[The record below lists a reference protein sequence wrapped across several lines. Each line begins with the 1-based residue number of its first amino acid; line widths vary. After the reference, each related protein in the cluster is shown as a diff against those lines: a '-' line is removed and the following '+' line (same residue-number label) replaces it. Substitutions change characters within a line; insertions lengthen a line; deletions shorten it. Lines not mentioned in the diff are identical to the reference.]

1 MATNFSFS
9 TPSSSSSP
17 FSTSIKSS
25 FSPFGIPSIHTPPT
39 TSLFGGGSTIAA
51 PMYSFGTTLPL
62 GNENVHASP
71 VFGVSRDPGN
81 TYSSQ
86 MSGSTSFSSGRKIK
100 TRRRRRVL
108 PFDNSTLHASSSGS
122 YNLNSGTTGS
132 LSSCSIAVAA
142 SPLGLPAVALGAPSL
157 SSISASSFPPASSS
171 TFFTS
176 GFMFP
181 TISTAT
187 SAPSSLPYSFPSVS
201 TTSIVSSFSQGI
213 ENASTTPVSSVTTP
227 NVTSSSSDMAIV
239 TVPLSGIDS
248 KPAELG
254 IATLSLPHF
263 PIVTATTSTS
273 IQACSLASSAV
284 AASAATPA
292 AIFGPS
298 NTSTGTFNA
307 CTSIFSISS
316 KAPSTSPTSQ
326 QMPTTSLPTLAMVS
340 RRERLQKMN
349 EELASLTN
357 DTLEHRGHRAM
368 AEAVLVTS
376 EIIRRKDEQ
385 VRELQKALAIEQGKR
400 NKMVKDMGALK
411 DAHAAEIAYKNE
423 CHVRALDAAIDAYKE
438 SSEFEAERKAYI
450 KAHLNEIGE
459 EWLATP
465 LGEEKVT
472 QESLIA
478 YQAGLYD
485 MQQKIYPKLRDK
497 FDDFD
502 VNGWGLPKEMIDPEA
517 LVAKQQNSVAILGS
531 LSSDADITEPP
542 AVAEGGALE
551 LQMVEDNHQP
561 LSAQTDSDRA
571 VESAVDGRSVGQNI
585 SEADV

>member
-1 MATNFSFS
+1 MTSSSGAMATNFSFS

-17 FSTSIKSS
+17 FS
-25 FSPFGIPSIHTPPT
+25 FGV
-39 TSLFGGGSTIAA
+39 GSTIAA
-51 PMYSFGTTLPL
+51 PLYSFGTTLPL

-86 MSGSTSFSSGRKIK
+86 MSGTTSSSSGRKIK

-108 PFDNSTLHASSSGS
+108 PFDNSTLSASSSGS
-122 YNLNSGTTGS
+122 YHLNSGITGS
-132 LSSCSIAVAA
+132 LSSCSTAVTASPFGSAA
-142 SPLGLPAVALGAPSL
+142 SAFGAPSL
-157 SSISASSFPPASSS
+157 SSTSASSFPPASSS
-171 TFFTS
+171 TFSTS

-187 SAPSSLPYSFPSVS
+187 SASSSLPYSFPSVS
-201 TTSIVSSFSQGI
+201 TTSTLYPSQGMG
-213 ENASTTPVSSVTTP
+213 NASTTVSSVTTP
-227 NVTSSSSDMAIV
+227 SVSSSSSDMAILSFGTSSGFQASTSSEV
-239 TVPLSGIDS
+239 TLSGIDS

-263 PIVTATTSTS
+263 PIVTATTSVGISGT
-273 IQACSLASSAV
+273 
-284 AASAATPA
+284 
-292 AIFGPS
+292 S
-298 NTSTGTFNA
+298 NTSTGTFNV
-307 CTSIFSISS
+307 CTSIFSMSS
-316 KAPSTSPTSQ
+316 MAPSTHHTSQ

-340 RRERLQKMN
+340 RRERFQKMN

-385 VRELQKALAIEQGKR
+385 VRELQKALAVEQVKR
-400 NKMVKDMGALK
+400 NKMVKDMEALK
-411 DAHAAEIAYKNE
+411 DAHAAEIAYRNE
-423 CHVRALDAAIDAYKE
+423 CHVRALDAAIDTYKE

-465 LGEEKVT
+465 LGEDKVT

-478 YQAGLYD
+478 YQVGLYD

-517 LVAKQQNSVAILGS
+517 LVATQQNSVAILGS
-531 LSSDADITEPP
+531 LSPDADLAEPP
-542 AVAEGGALE
+542 AVTEGGALD

-561 LSAQTDSDRA
+561 LCAQTGSDRA
-571 VESAVDGRSVGQNI
+571 VESAVDDTIVG
-585 SEADV
+585 V